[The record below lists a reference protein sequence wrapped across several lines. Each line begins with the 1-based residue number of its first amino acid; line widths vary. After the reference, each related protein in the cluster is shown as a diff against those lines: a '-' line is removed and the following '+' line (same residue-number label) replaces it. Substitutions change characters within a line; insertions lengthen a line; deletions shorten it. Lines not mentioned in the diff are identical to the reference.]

1 MNCFVV
7 SSESRD
13 IPRWNLKDSITG
25 WKVRSRAVALRYG
38 LYSAAFRSD

>member
-13 IPRWNLKDSITG
+13 IPQWNLKDSIMG
-25 WKVRSRAVALRYG
+25 WKARPRAVALRYG
-38 LYSAAFRSD
+38 LESTALRSE